1 MNQSPHD
8 PQLWRSAWRR
18 RFAIR
23 RVMLV
28 SLLLGAFL
36 AGVVTTEM
44 AGLRETTASNSIADQ
59 PDFSTLQS
67 VWDLIHDEFV
77 DPGAIAD
84 QTLLF
89 GAARGMVDSLGDTG
103 HSSFLD
109 PSEAKVFRAALDG
122 ELVGLGISIEYQNRE
137 PVVVAPIKNSPAEK
151 AGIQAGDII
160 AEIDGIP
167 TLGMDDPEVS
177 LHLRGEEGDPVTL
190 TIDRASEDS
199 LLEITVV
206 RGRVDLDPV
215 TWAILPGGMAIVQL
229 HEFSAGSGQEL
240 RKALQEIAASGNTQG
255 IVLDLRNNPGGYVSE
270 AITVASQF
278 LPEGKTI
285 YFQQERGGQDQPIA
299 TIGNDGAAVDVPVV
313 VLVNRASASAAEII
327 AGALRDNGRAVIVGE
342 RTYGTGTVV
351 STFELDGGSA
361 LALGTSF
368 WKTPDGDLAW
378 KVGLMPDVGVRQ
390 ATGTEII
397 DISDGQVL
405 TSTELAAAQDAPLQ
419 AAISTF
425 DEDLSVAA

>member
-1 MNQSPHD
+1 
-8 PQLWRSAWRR
+8 
-18 RFAIR
+18 
-23 RVMLV
+23 
-28 SLLLGAFL
+28 
-36 AGVVTTEM
+36 
-44 AGLRETTASNSIADQ
+44 
-59 PDFSTLQS
+59 
-67 VWDLIHDEFV
+67 
-77 DPGAIAD
+77 
-84 QTLLF
+84 
-89 GAARGMVDSLGDTG
+89 
-103 HSSFLD
+103 
-109 PSEAKVFRAALDG
+109 
-122 ELVGLGISIEYQNRE
+122 
-137 PVVVAPIKNSPAEK
+137 
-151 AGIQAGDII
+151 
-160 AEIDGIP
+160 
-167 TLGMDDPEVS
+167 MDDPEVS

-190 TIDRASEDS
+190 TIDRSSEDS

-285 YFQQERGGQDQPIA
+285 YLQQERGGHDQPIA
-299 TIGNDGAAVDVPVV
+299 TIGNDGAALDVPIV

-327 AGALRDNGRAVIVGE
+327 AGALRDNGRAVMVGE

-351 STFELDGGSA
+351 STFELQGGAA

-378 KVGLMPDVGVRQ
+378 KVGLEPDIEVRQ
-390 ATGTEII
+390 ATGTKII
-397 DISDGQVL
+397 DISDGQML
-405 TSTELAAAQDAPLQ
+405 TSAELDAAQDAPLE
-419 AAISTF
+419 AAISTLN
-425 DEDLSVAA
+425 EDLPIAA